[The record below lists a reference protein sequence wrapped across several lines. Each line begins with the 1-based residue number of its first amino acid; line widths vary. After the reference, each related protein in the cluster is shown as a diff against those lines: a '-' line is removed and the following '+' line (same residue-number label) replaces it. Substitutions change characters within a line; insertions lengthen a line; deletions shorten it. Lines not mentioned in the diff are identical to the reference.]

1 MDESLAAALPAHA
14 TSAPISAPP
23 FPFHAR
29 SYDAQQQR
37 STMGDLI
44 ASMLVRSG
52 HTLTCAIA
60 QVRVACDRLNL
71 PFCLQFVRLSKAD
84 FYFVRSS
91 NDDVDFRREG
101 HRFFLQRHV

>member
-60 QVRVACDRLNL
+60 QARGTPLCSCRDMPESYA
-71 PFCLQFVRLSKAD
+71 PA
-84 FYFVRSS
+84 
-91 NDDVDFRREG
+91 G
-101 HRFFLQRHV
+101 